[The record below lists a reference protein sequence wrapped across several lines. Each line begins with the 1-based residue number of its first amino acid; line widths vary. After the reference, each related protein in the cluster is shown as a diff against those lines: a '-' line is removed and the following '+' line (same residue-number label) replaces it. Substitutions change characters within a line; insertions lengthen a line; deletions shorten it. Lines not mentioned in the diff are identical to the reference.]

1 MWSDSL
7 SSLYEECR
15 GILDQEGEVRQ
26 IVSSTID
33 ADPPRNGDR
42 VSPDVAELARTRTR
56 RRAAGE
62 PMAYVLGFC
71 EFRGRRFVVDRRVIV
86 PREHQAG
93 LLVDYA
99 ESLDKSLRVVE
110 VGTGCGAIAIT
121 LALTF
126 PDLRIS
132 GSDISAHAV
141 AVARDNSQRL
151 GAAVSITEADGVPEG
166 EWDVILLNPPY
177 ARDDETLADE
187 AAMHE
192 PRIGITGGDDG
203 LDVIRKVV
211 AGGPR
216 GARLATTHSLAQ
228 AHAVRNMLTNPD
240 TQRPDDGNDCLTY
253 GALP

>member
-1 MWSDSL
+1 MSSSSL
-7 SSLYEECR
+7 SSLYDECR
-15 GILDQEGEVRQ
+15 GILPQEVEVRQ
-26 IVSSTID
+26 IVSWTVDID
-33 ADPPRNGDR
+33 PSWNDGR
-42 VSPDVAELARTRTR
+42 VSPELAELARTRTR
-56 RRAAGE
+56 RRASGE

-71 EFRGRRFVVDRRVIV
+71 EFRGRRFVVDQRVIV

-93 LLVDYA
+93 LLVDHA
-99 ESLDKSLRVVE
+99 ETLDRSLRVVE

-126 PDLRIS
+126 PTLRIS
-132 GSDISAHAV
+132 GSDISPDAV
-141 AVARDNSQRL
+141 AVSQENCQRL

-192 PRIGITGGDDG
+192 PRVGITGGGDG

-211 AGGPR
+211 AGGPS
-216 GARLATTHSLAQ
+216 GARLATTHSVAQ
-228 AHAVRNMLTNPD
+228 AHAVRNMLTGPH
-240 TQRPDDGNDCLTY
+240 TQRPDGGNDCLTY